1 MGDAEANLLLGEDG
15 GRRMEDGEMQGFE
28 SDADIETWLMACCEG
43 RIWGSRIACSI
54 KAI

>member
-1 MGDAEANLLLGEDG
+1 
-15 GRRMEDGEMQGFE
+15 MEDGETQGFE

-43 RIWGSRIACSI
+43 RILGSRIACSI